1 MYSVDVSNDK
11 GKVTVH
17 AMKAYKGTVYIYIY
31 SSIHS

>member
-11 GKVTVH
+11 GKVPVR
-17 AMKAYKGTVYIYIY
+17 AMKAYKGTIYIY